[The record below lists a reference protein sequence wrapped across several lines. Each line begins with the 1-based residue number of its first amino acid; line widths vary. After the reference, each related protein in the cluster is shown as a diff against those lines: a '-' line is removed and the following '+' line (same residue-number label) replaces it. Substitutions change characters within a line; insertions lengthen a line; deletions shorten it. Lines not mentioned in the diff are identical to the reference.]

1 MTPPKDETDDAVVWE
16 SLIASDDDFAAVL
29 ISLANKKRLQLLAAL
44 LKGER
49 SFQELQETVG
59 LGKTALSHHLG
70 LLVDSGV
77 ARRRSRGSYE
87 LSDDGLEY
95 LGAIADAFASSV
107 RRRKREAARRAEYI
121 LSMYRRREGMDEM
134 KVEIGRL
141 EPMRVVAFHAMS
153 ENPEEDAAKMLVAW
167 AQPRGLLED
176 PEEHSVYGFNNPDP
190 KPGDIVRGYEFWIR
204 VEPGFEAEDAVVKDY
219 SGGLFAVA
227 RVHVKEPWNDI
238 PPAWMR
244 LVEWVAASEYEL
256 DPRVCLEKTLDVQ
269 SEGEFILDLYCPLK
283 G

>member
-1 MTPPKDETDDAVVWE
+1 MDEADDGAVWE
-16 SLIASDDDFAAVL
+16 SLIASDDDFASIL
-29 ISLANKKRLQLLAAL
+29 ISLANKRRLQLLASL
-44 LKGER
+44 LKGGR
-49 SFQELQETVG
+49 SFQELQDATG

-77 ARRRSRGSYE
+77 LKRRSRGSYE

-107 RRRKREAARRAEYI
+107 RRRKREAARRAEQI

-134 KVEIGRL
+134 KVEIERL
-141 EPMRVVAFHAMS
+141 EPMRVASFHAMS
-153 ENPEEDAAKMLVAW
+153 ENPEEDSAKMLVAW

-176 PEEHSVYGFNNPDP
+176 PEEHPVYGFNSPDP
-190 KPGDIVRGYEFWIR
+190 KPGDTVRGYEYWIR
-204 VEPGFEAEDAVVKDY
+204 VDSGFEAEDTVVKDY
-219 SGGLFAVA
+219 PGGLFAVA

-244 LVEWVAASEYEL
+244 LVEWVEASEYEL
-256 DPRVCLEKTLDVQ
+256 DPRVCFEKALDVQ
-269 SEGEFILDLYCPLK
+269 SEGEFILDLYCPIK

>member
-1 MTPPKDETDDAVVWE
+1 MDAPDDAVVWE
-16 SLIASDDDFAAVL
+16 SLIASDDDFATIL
-29 ISLANKKRLQLLAAL
+29 ISLANKRRLQLLAAL
-44 LKGER
+44 LKGGR
-49 SFQELQETVG
+49 PFQELQEATG

-77 ARRRSRGSYE
+77 VKRRSRGSYE

-107 RRRKREAARRAEYI
+107 RRRKREAARRAEHI
-121 LSMYRRREGMDEM
+121 LSMYKRRSEELG
-134 KVEIGRL
+134 EIETEIVRL
-141 EPMRVVAFHAMS
+141 DPMRVASFHALS
-153 ENPEEDAAKMLVAW
+153 ESPEEEAAKMLVEW

-176 PEEHSVYGFNNPDP
+176 PEEHPVYGFNNPDP
-190 KPGDIVRGYEFWIR
+190 KPGDTVRGYEFWIR
-204 VEPGFEAEDAVVKDY
+204 VSPGFEADDAVVKDY
-219 SGGLFAVA
+219 PGGLFAVS

-238 PPAWMR
+238 PPAWKR
-244 LVEWVAASEYEL
+244 LVEWVEASEYEL
-256 DPRVCLEKTLDVQ
+256 DPRVCFEKTLDVQ

>member
-1 MTPPKDETDDAVVWE
+1 MDETDDTVIWE
-16 SLIASDDDFAAVL
+16 SLIASDDDFAAIL
-29 ISLANKKRLQLLAAL
+29 ISLANKRRLQLLASL
-44 LKGER
+44 LKEGR
-49 SFQELQETVG
+49 SFQELQDATG

-70 LLVDSGV
+70 LLIDAGV
-77 ARRRSRGSYE
+77 VKRRSRGSYE

-107 RRRKREAARRAEYI
+107 RRRKSEASRRAEHI
-121 LSMYRRREGMDEM
+121 LSMYRKRDGMDEM
-134 KVEIGRL
+134 KIMIETL
-141 EPMRVVAFHAMS
+141 EPMRVASFHAQS

-167 AQPRGLLED
+167 AQPLGLLED
-176 PEEHSVYGFNNPDP
+176 PEKHPVYGFNNSDP
-190 KPGDIVRGYEFWIR
+190 KPGDTIRGYEFWIR
-204 VEPGFEAEDAVVKDY
+204 VEPGFEAEDATMKDY
-219 SGGLFAVA
+219 AGGLFAVT

-244 LVEWVAASEYEL
+244 LVDWVKGSGYEL
-256 DPRVCLEKTLDVQ
+256 DPRVCFEKTLDVQ